1 MNLNF
6 RPTRR
11 SSRLSLSLALNLS
24 LIFTL
29 FLASVNW
36 LQPGHASPGGFKP
49 AAGESCTN
57 ATVINPASLPFI
69 DEATTVGAV
78 NDVDPGLG
86 GCAPGPG
93 SDGVYLFTPSATD
106 TYVIGVTPLG
116 STFDPSLYV
125 VTDCSNPSGTCVS
138 GVNNQ
143 FLGEG
148 ETLTVGLI
156 AGTQYFIVID
166 SAQVIGEGAFHF
178 SLRRGVPTNDS
189 CATATVIPA
198 NNLPFSAMGTT
209 FGATN
214 DRNPGP
220 PCIRNSQ
227 FATGADVVYQF
238 TSPDTQN
245 YDLTVTPVGNYD
257 VTVYIVNNC
266 NSLSGC
272 SSGDNAGS
280 GAAET
285 LRRNMAV
292 GQTFFIIVDGFQGDA
307 GDFTI
312 SLVPTQPR
320 TPAPPTDLSATAVS
334 ATQINLSWTDNS
346 SDEQGFR
353 VERSLDGSDFTEV
366 ATTNPNVTTFNDTGL
381 TPSTTYF
388 YRVRAFNNFG
398 NSEPSNV
405 AADTTPNSPVPQVP
419 VINVSPASVDFG
431 SVRAT
436 TTATRTVTV
445 SNAGGVDLVITN
457 INGPAGAFSIVNRPA
472 TPFTLASGQN
482 RDLTVQFAPT
492 TVAPVVGAFSI
503 QSNDPSTPNATVNL
517 AGIGTGAPSPNL
529 EVNPVDLNFSNGS
542 SVSTLEIRNTGE
554 ADLLL
559 ASLQLPSFPFSV
571 IGSFPPGTILKSGER
586 IVLIVSF
593 TPSAPGVF
601 SSRITLATNDPD
613 ATVTVV
619 NVRGTST
626 PQSEQFKLRAPTLFN
641 AIAGTNNT
649 INVVAVN
656 GTNTDIH
663 LSATAVT
670 GGTFTDQGNG
680 RGALVM
686 NPTAASSGSSVQV
699 IFTATDGAGR
709 TKSIPTTINII
720 SSANNAQVALGWQI
734 PTAASGPPTS
744 ALALDLFFTHLI
756 PLQVGAI
763 PAAEVDGRAAY
774 VIYRATV
781 TGTGAQLSGIVGVVP
796 PTNRFFTDNLPR
808 PADGNFASFRF
819 FYVVTALYTNGTE
832 SVASNE
838 TSTEPRMTNLQF
850 KSKRVRFDGSGSN
863 VAAGAVLIVDGT
875 ERFTLERD
883 GDLIVVKKNARSTPG
898 NLRPRDIFE
907 KGESHQLVILNPNN
921 QTSRTTTLSR

>member
-1 MNLNF
+1 MNHNR
-6 RPTRR
+6 RPARS
-11 SSRLSLSLALNLS
+11 SSRLPLSLVLNLA
-24 LIFTL
+24 LILIL

-36 LQPGHASPGGFKP
+36 LPLSQVSLA

-57 ATVINPASLPFI
+57 ATVINPASLPFT

-93 SDGVYLFTPSATD
+93 SDVVYLFTPSASD
-106 TYVIGVTPLG
+106 TYVIGVTPFG

-125 VTDCSNPSGTCVS
+125 VTDCSNPLGTCIS

-148 ETLTVGLI
+148 ETLTIELL

-166 SAQVIGEGAFHF
+166 SAQVAGEGAFHF
-178 SLRRGVPTNDS
+178 SLRRGVPANDS
-189 CATATVIPA
+189 CATATVIPS
-198 NNLPFSAMGTT
+198 NSLPFSASGTT

-220 PCIRNSQ
+220 PCVRNSQ

-245 YDLTVTPVGNYD
+245 YDLTVTPKGNYD
-257 VTVYIVNNC
+257 VTVYIVANC
-266 NSLSGC
+266 NSLAGC

-280 GAAET
+280 GGVET
-285 LRRNMAV
+285 IRRNMAV
-292 GQTFFIIVDGFQGDA
+292 GQTFFIIIDGFQGDA

-320 TPAPPTDLSATAVS
+320 SPAPPSDLSATAVS
-334 ATQINLSWTDNS
+334 TTQINLSWTDNS

-353 VERSLDGSDFTEV
+353 VERSLNGADFTV
-366 ATTNPNVTTFNDTGL
+366 IATVNQNVTAFNDTGL
-381 TPSTTYF
+381 TPNTTYF
-388 YRVRAFNNFG
+388 YRVLAFNNFG

-405 AADTTPNSPVPQVP
+405 AADTTPNSPVPDVP
-419 VINVSPASVDFG
+419 VINVSPASVNFG

-457 INGPAGAFSIVNRPA
+457 ITGPAGAFSIVNRPA
-472 TPFTLASGQN
+472 TPFTLAPGQS

-492 TVAPVVGAFSI
+492 AVAPFVGAFSI
-503 QSNDPSTPNATVNL
+503 QSNDPSTPSATVNL
-517 AGIGTGAPSPNL
+517 SGIGTSAPSPNL
-529 EVNPVDLNFSNGS
+529 EVTPVDLNFLSGS

-571 IGSFPPGTILKSGER
+571 TGGVPPGTILKPGER
-586 IVLIVSF
+586 ILLIVSF

-601 SSRITLATNDPD
+601 SSRITIVTNDPD
-613 ATVTVV
+613 TTVTIV

-641 AIAGTNNT
+641 AIAGTTNT

-663 LSATAVT
+663 LSATTVA

-680 RGALVM
+680 KGALVI
-686 NPTAASSGSSVQV
+686 NPAAASAGSSVQV
-699 IFTATDGAGR
+699 IVTATDGAGR

-720 SSANNAQVALGWQI
+720 ASADNAQVALGWQI

-744 ALALDLFFTHLI
+744 AAAIDLFITPLVPGQNVPI
-756 PLQVGAI
+756 PV
-763 PAAEVDGRAAY
+763 AEVDGRAAY

-808 PADGNFASFRF
+808 PANGNFASFRF

-832 SVASNE
+832 SVSNE

-850 KSKRVRFDGSGSN
+850 KSKRVRFDGIGSN

-898 NLRPRDIFE
+898 NLRPKDIFE